1 MRQLVFRSAEAFQR
15 IDSNTAK
22 AFRTIAKSFFGLPFP
37 GALKSAYKLIEKN
50 FQLGKREAQCL
61 ALLIR
66 GDFPSIPCDIVE
78 YLCRLLNDSKTN
90 VEAYLDV
97 LKKKRIVRE
106 HTFDLELEFKYAVEE
121 DLPYD
126 EVIADMQ
133 IRRFCLAVDS
143 CSELDKTETTDKSE
157 ENPIPGIP
165 EVKQTSRADA
175 PENLDSRVRGLLS
188 IFPETTF
195 AVGVNKITKGL
206 TVSEK
211 FILFILMAHF
221 VRNFISATPITKD
234 LEPFSVTFGNLIQKG
249 LVTHVVIDGDDGNDG
264 GDGDKEKKKKNR
276 FRISPRCAEVFH
288 GRENLLDFS
297 QLTEFGSFIPC
308 QEIRAKELFFPDEDK
323 EGMELF
329 QLALEAQNHDRIAK
343 ELTQEGLRPCFS
355 VIMSGRPG
363 TGKTEL
369 ALQSA
374 RKTGRGV
381 FIADASKLYGMW
393 WGQSEKN
400 FRGLFQAYRYICAVS
415 TNVPLLFMDEADG
428 ILAKRSEAGTS
439 STRRSENIIQ
449 NIILEET
456 NTLPGIFVATTNLI
470 GSLDDA
476 MLRRFMIRLEF
487 HLPDAATRERL
498 WHARFPS
505 IPEEEIA
512 ELAARFVISGGLID
526 NIASIAIVNGIIR
539 NRTVTAKDLASYC
552 EEQGFGSQE
561 RQRIGF

>member
-90 VEAYLDV
+90 VEAYLAV

-106 HTFDLELEFKYAVEE
+106 DTFDLEFEFKYAVEE
-121 DLPYD
+121 DIPYS
-126 EVIADMQ
+126 EAISEIQ
-133 IRRFCLAVDS
+133 IRRFCLIVDD
-143 CSELDKTETTDKSE
+143 CSEVVRIKTTDKSE
-157 ENPIPGIP
+157 DCPIPGIDK
-165 EVKQTSRADA
+165 EELALRADA
-175 PENLDSRVRGLLS
+175 PETMDSRVRLLLEA
-188 IFPETTF
+188 FPDTTF
-195 AVGVNKITKGL
+195 AMGVNKITKGL

-221 VRNFISATPITKD
+221 VRRFISATPITKV
-234 LEPFSVTFGNLIQKG
+234 LEPFSVTFGNLIKKG
-249 LVTHVVIDGDDGNDG
+249 LITHVVIDGDDG
-264 GDGDKEKKKKNR
+264 GDGDKEKKKNR

-288 GRENLLDFS
+288 GREDLLDFS
-297 QLTEFGSFIPC
+297 QLTEFGSFMPC
-308 QEIRAKELFFPDEDK
+308 QEIRAKELFFPDEDM

-355 VIMSGRPG
+355 VIMAGKPG

-369 ALQSA
+369 ALQTA
-374 RKTGRGV
+374 RKTGRGI

-487 HLPDAATRERL
+487 HLPDAATREKL

-552 EEQGFGSQE
+552 KRQGFGSQE

>member
-1 MRQLVFRSAEAFQR
+1 MRQLIYRHAEDAFLR
-15 IDSNTAK
+15 INSKTAD
-22 AFRTIAKSFFGLPFP
+22 AFRTISKSFFGLPFP
-37 GALKSAYKLIEKN
+37 GALKAAYKLIEKN
-50 FQLGKREAQCL
+50 FELGKREAQCL

-66 GDFPSIPCDIVE
+66 GDFPSFPCDIVE
-78 YLCRLLNDSKTN
+78 YLCRLLNDSETN

-106 HTFDLELEFKYAVEE
+106 YTFDLEFEFKYAVEE
-121 DLPYD
+121 DIPYS
-126 EVIADMQ
+126 EAISKIQ
-133 IRRFCLAVDS
+133 IRRFCLIVDD
-143 CSELDKTETTDKSE
+143 CSEVVRIKTTDKSE
-157 ENPIPGIP
+157 DCPIPGIDK
-165 EVKQTSRADA
+165 EKLALRADA
-175 PENLDSRVRGLLS
+175 PETMDSQVRILLEA
-188 IFPETTF
+188 FPETTF
-195 AVGVNKITKGL
+195 AMGVNRITKGL
-206 TVSEK
+206 TSAEK

-234 LEPFSVTFGNLIQKG
+234 LEPFSVTFGNLIKKG
-249 LVTHVVIDGDDGNDG
+249 LVTHVVIDGDDGNDS
-264 GDGDKEKKKKNR
+264 DKEKKKKNR

-355 VIMSGRPG
+355 VIMSGKPG

-369 ALQSA
+369 ALQTA

-439 STRRSENIIQ
+439 SARRSENIIQ

-487 HLPDAATRERL
+487 HLPDAATREKL

-505 IPEEEIA
+505 IPEEDIA
-512 ELAARFVISGGLID
+512 ELAAMFAISGGLID

-539 NRTVTAKDLASYC
+539 NRAVTAKDLASYC
-552 EEQGFGSQE
+552 KRQGFGSQE